1 MIIVMGKYL
10 LVLVA
15 YDTYKGQPGQVQGHF
30 EKFNREF
37 GQVCEAFLEVTK
49 LEFQLGRKITPVRQ
63 YSPSDKNQIDLE
75 QFLERHQLEDLQGIL
90 LKEGV
95 TLKILLKMTE
105 EDMKE
110 LGIKKVGRKK
120 QLLEAIRE
128 EHGQLPKQPFES
140 QPAILADSIDSRC

>member
-1 MIIVMGKYL
+1 MGKYL

-105 EDMKE
+105 EDMKAKRYGHYSWMCYTFNE
-110 LGIKKVGRKK
+110 NTFLKFKD
-120 QLLEAIRE
+120 QSFN
-128 EHGQLPKQPFES
+128 LP
-140 QPAILADSIDSRC
+140 